1 MPTVQELY
9 ELWAAESEL
18 RETLARSLGPR
29 GLDSLY
35 DTLAGLGPQPG
46 DLLVDVGARDG
57 KHARELAE
65 RFGVRT
71 VALDPVPQH
80 PDVVKGTA
88 ESLPFDDASVD
99 WIWCRDV
106 LVHVDVPRALA
117 EFARVLR
124 PGGAAVVYVTLPTD
138 RLEPREAAELAQLCA
153 LTGYSADEVDAAAR
167 DAGLVEVSVDR
178 LGVEWRER
186 MLEDGTWDARA
197 DLLELARLQR
207 GRETYLAQYGAA
219 ALDAARGGA
228 VWGIYQ
234 LLGKLCPT
242 VYVWRKP

>member
-1 MPTVQELY
+1 MPTVHELY
-9 ELWAAESEL
+9 ELWAHESEL

-35 DTLAGLGPQPG
+35 DTFAQLDPKPG

-57 KHARELAE
+57 KHARELAA
-65 RFGVRT
+65 RFGVET

-80 PDVVKGTA
+80 PDVREGTA

-106 LVHVDVPRALA
+106 LVHADIPRALA

-124 PGGAAVVYVTLPTD
+124 PGGAAVVYVTLPTE
-138 RLEPREAAELAQLCA
+138 RLEPREAAELRQLCA
-153 LTGYSADEVDAAAR
+153 LTDYSADDVDAAAR
-167 DAGLVEVSVDR
+167 DAGLVEESVDR
-178 LGVEWRER
+178 LGTEWRER
-186 MLEDGTWDARA
+186 MLEDNTWDARA
-197 DLLELARLQR
+197 DLLELARAQR
-207 GRETYLAQYGAA
+207 ARETYVAEYGAA

-234 LLGKLCPT
+234 ILGKLCPT

>member
-1 MPTVQELY
+1 MPTVHELY

-29 GLDSLY
+29 GLDSLFE
-35 DTLAGLGPQPG
+35 TFAQLGPEPG

-65 RFGVRT
+65 RFGVKT
-71 VALDPVPQH
+71 AALDPVPQH
-80 PDVVKGTA
+80 PDVREGTA
-88 ESLPFDDASVD
+88 ENLPFDDASVD

-106 LVHVDVPRALA
+106 LVHVEVKQGLA
-117 EFARVLR
+117 ELARVLK
-124 PGGAAVVYVTLPTD
+124 PGGAVLAYVTLPTE

-153 LTGYSADEVDAAAR
+153 LTGFSPEEVDAAAR
-167 DAGLVEVSVDR
+167 EAGLVEVSVDR

-186 MLEDGTWDARA
+186 MLEDDSWDARA

-207 GRETYLAQYGAA
+207 GRQTYAAQYGEA

-228 VWGIYQ
+228 IWGIYQ
-234 LLGKLCPT
+234 ILGKLCPT
-242 VYVWRKP
+242 VYVWRRP

>member
-18 RETLARSLGPR
+18 RETLTRSLGPR

-35 DTLAGLGPQPG
+35 ETFAQLGPQPG

-80 PDVVKGTA
+80 PDVREGTA
-88 ESLPFDDASVD
+88 ENLPLADASVD

-106 LVHVDVPRALA
+106 FVHVDVPRALA

-138 RLEPREAAELAQLCA
+138 RLEPREAAELAHLCA
-153 LTGYSADEVDAAAR
+153 LTGYSADDVDAAAR
-167 DAGLVEVSVDR
+167 DAGLVEVSVER

-186 MLEDGTWDARA
+186 MLEDGSWDARA

-207 GRETYLAQYGAA
+207 GRQTYLEQYGEA

-228 VWGIYQ
+228 IWGIYQ
-234 LLGKLCPT
+234 ILGKLCPT
-242 VYVWRKP
+242 VYVWRRP

>member
-1 MPTVQELY
+1 MPTVHELY
-9 ELWAAESEL
+9 ELWAHESEL

-35 DTLAGLGPQPG
+35 DTFAQLDPKPG

-57 KHARELAE
+57 KHARELAA
-65 RFGVRT
+65 RFGVET
-71 VALDPVPQH
+71 IALDPVPQH
-80 PDVVKGTA
+80 PDVREGTA

-106 LVHVDVPRALA
+106 LVHADIPRALA

-124 PGGAAVVYVTLPTD
+124 PGGAAVVYVTLPTE
-138 RLEPREAAELAQLCA
+138 RLEPREAAELRQLCA
-153 LTGYSADEVDAAAR
+153 LTDYSADDVDAAAR
-167 DAGLVEVSVDR
+167 DAGLVEESVDR
-178 LGVEWRER
+178 LGTEWRER
-186 MLEDGTWDARA
+186 MLEDNTWDARA
-197 DLLELARLQR
+197 DLLELARAQR
-207 GRETYLAQYGAA
+207 ARETYVAEYGAA

-234 LLGKLCPT
+234 ILGKLCPT

>member
-1 MPTVQELY
+1 MPTVHELY
-9 ELWAAESEL
+9 ELWAHESEL

-35 DTLAGLGPQPG
+35 DTFAQLDPKPG

-57 KHARELAE
+57 KHARELAA
-65 RFGVRT
+65 RFSVET

-80 PDVVKGTA
+80 PDVREGTA

-106 LVHVDVPRALA
+106 LVHADIPRALA

-124 PGGAAVVYVTLPTD
+124 PGGAAVVYVTLPTE
-138 RLEPREAAELAQLCA
+138 RLEPREAAELRQLCA
-153 LTGYSADEVDAAAR
+153 LTDYSADDVDAAAR
-167 DAGLVEVSVDR
+167 DAGLVEESVDR
-178 LGVEWRER
+178 LGTEWRER
-186 MLEDGTWDARA
+186 MLEDNTWDARA
-197 DLLELARLQR
+197 DLLELARAQR
-207 GRETYLAQYGAA
+207 ARETYVAEYGAA

-234 LLGKLCPT
+234 ILGKLCPT